1 MISNDAKLQINI
13 EDHIGLVHLCC
24 QRFKQR
30 GAEYEDIF
38 QSGCLGLAKA
48 VKNFDFERG
57 VKFST
62 YAIPVILGEIK
73 LFFRNNSS
81 LKVSRSLKD
90 LSIKI
95 RVMQEKFLK
104 THFKEPTLSELSEML
119 NISKEQILEA
129 LDINKPFVSLDDS
142 EKKEFPVFFE
152 DEKIS
157 FRVSLT
163 KALNDFNSTD
173 RNLIYLRF
181 FKCITQSK
189 VAEKLG
195 MTQVQVSRREKV
207 LLKMLRERLC

>member
-1 MISNDAKLQINI
+1 MISSNEKLQINI
-13 EDHIGLVHLCC
+13 EEHIGLVHLCC

-57 VKFST
+57 LKFST
-62 YAIPVILGEIK
+62 YAVPVILGEIK

-81 LKVSRSLKD
+81 LKVSRNLKD

-104 THFKEPTLSELSEML
+104 THFKDPTISELSNML

-129 LDINKPFVSLDDS
+129 LDVNKPIVSLDDS
-142 EKKEFPVFFE
+142 EKKDFPVSFE
-152 DEKIS
+152 EERIS
-157 FRVSLT
+157 FRLSLT
-163 KALNDFNSTD
+163 KALKDFDAKDKS
-173 RNLIYLRF
+173 LIYFRF
-181 FKCITQSK
+181 FKCITQAK
-189 VAEKLG
+189 TAEKLG

-207 LLKMLRERLC
+207 LLKVLRERMR